1 MIVGHLLLS
10 YENLLTAINDKI
22 ATLQAIVVFGAT
34 INLIVTART
43 SSVFCSLIKHGLV
56 WGNLALVIL
65 KPAYSAS

>member
-43 SSVFCSLIKHGLV
+43 SSVFCSLID
-56 WGNLALVIL
+56 
-65 KPAYSAS
+65 SE